1 MCSVFYFSDIL
12 VSDIVEIS
20 ILIML
25 DLMDVAFPLY
35 VRWVIRV
42 KEDRATA
49 VLINHACSV
58 ASAWERGVK
67 DIDVIVRFYHP
78 LMYNL
83 SKIESEKTPTISLRG
98 SLSVS

>member
-1 MCSVFYFSDIL
+1 MRSVLDEAYVFVRDVFKIPGFVVL
-12 VSDIVEIS
+12 NLMEVTLHLNVRRVSVVE
-20 ILIML
+20 
-25 DLMDVAFPLY
+25 
-35 VRWVIRV
+35 
-42 KEDRATA
+42 EDRKTA
-49 VLINHACSV
+49 VRIQHTCSV

-78 LMYNL
+78 LVYNL